1 MELSARAI
9 FNVESYARII
19 CVSTSCLFLSQ
30 ASTLLRLLGTM
41 DLFHL
46 AFKIRSQVFDPQ
58 AFGLENEMG
67 KEMIV
72 EEYSADLQ
80 NIVWVLIIWARELEF
95 ITK

>member
-1 MELSARAI
+1 MVPDIQPNSKAQPATGSLLWTEYGLNHFIFITQLS
-9 FNVESYARII
+9 S
-19 CVSTSCLFLSQ
+19 
-30 ASTLLRLLGTM
+30 
-41 DLFHL
+41 D
-46 AFKIRSQVFDPQ
+46 RSQVFDPQ